1 MMSIRSVATVGIL
14 FGALAAGWSQAPRL
28 DYEIGIRDLDQ
39 HLFRVSI
46 RASGLRGD
54 TLDISMPAW
63 APGWYVIK
71 PYAGNVSRL
80 QATAGGK
87 PLAMNAVDKQT
98 WRIQTKG
105 SANLLIEYDYFAN
118 NRQVNGA
125 SLSRQGG
132 YFLGSSLLFYVPGF
146 TTQTPTTIKFS
157 VPEDWQVATPL
168 PPTDRAKTY
177 SARSFD
183 QLVDAPVVMGRF
195 DRFSAEREGVAFH
208 LISDPAGQL
217 NEPYARRLLDGI
229 GQVAKQQGEIFGEIP
244 FKDYWVMFICG
255 TPQVFNG
262 LEHENST
269 NIVVEE
275 FPADF
280 ASAMAMI
287 SHEMFHA
294 WNVKRLRPKSLMPYD
309 YRRDMTTTELWFAEG
324 FTSYYG
330 DLLLARTGLISPTAY
345 FGGLGRKM
353 LAEDQ
358 SPPSKWVSLTNSSA
372 ITWLGYDGTDP
383 GFTTF
388 AADYYRRGELVAL
401 MMDLQIRKQTSNA
414 KSLDDVM
421 RLLYQTKSAGGYT
434 NEDILASASTVSGT
448 DFRGFF
454 DQYIF
459 GTAPLPFDEPLALVG
474 LRRRGDSV
482 TDLATVTAS
491 QRRSRQL
498 WLQR

>member
-1 MMSIRSVATVGIL
+1 MMSIRSFAAVGL
-14 FGALAAGWSQAPRL
+14 LLAVGAIGWAQSPRL
-28 DYEIGIRDLDQ
+28 DYEIGIRDPDQ
-39 HLFRVSI
+39 HLFRVTI

-80 QATAGGK
+80 KATAGGK
-87 PLAMNAVDKQT
+87 PLVMNAVDKQT

-132 YFLGSSLLFYVPGF
+132 YFLGSSLLFYVPNF
-146 TTQTPTTIKFS
+146 TTQTPTSIKFS

-168 PPTDRAKTY
+168 PPTSQAKTFA
-177 SARSFD
+177 ARSFD
-183 QLVDAPVVMGRF
+183 HLVDSPVVIGSF
-195 DRFSAEREGVAFH
+195 DRYSAEREGVAFH
-208 LISDPAGQL
+208 LVSDPAGQL
-217 NEPYARRLLDGI
+217 SEPYALRLLDGI
-229 GQVAKQQGEIFGEIP
+229 GAVAKRQGEIFGEIP

-269 NIVVEE
+269 NIVVDE
-275 FPADF
+275 FPSDF
-280 ASAMAMI
+280 ATAMAMI

-294 WNVKRLRPKSLMPYD
+294 WNVKRLRPKSLIPYD
-309 YRRDMTTTELWFAEG
+309 YRRDQTTTELWFAEG

-330 DLLLARTGLISPTAY
+330 DMLLARSGLISPASY
-345 FGGLGRKM
+345 LSGLGRKIQ
-353 LAEDQ
+353 AEDQ
-358 SPPSKWVSLTNSSA
+358 SAPSKWVSLTNSSA

-388 AADYYRRGELVAL
+388 AANYYRRGELVAL
-401 MMDLQIRKQTSNA
+401 MMDLQIRAQTTNS

-421 RLLYQTKSAGGYT
+421 RLLYQTKLASGYT
-434 NEDILASASTVSGT
+434 NEDILAAASTVSGT

-459 GTAPLPFDEPLALVG
+459 GTAPLPFDETLALVG
-474 LRRRGDSV
+474 LRRRGDSI

-498 WLQR
+498 WLLP